1 MSRYSRLIVLI
12 ATVAV
17 LILAG
22 CGGDSPPEQP
32 QPDPPPAPDTGTVRG
47 FVVKA
52 DAPREGI
59 AGARVTV
66 TGAGTAQTAQNAAPS
81 DITNFDG
88 SFRIE
93 EVPVAAS
100 GTVNLSVETVNSA
113 NYGNQTVNNVS
124 ITKDEETSITIAV
137 LPLASG
143 TPVRLT
149 VTPTN
154 ETVDLNGV
162 VAFDATIM
170 TTAGEIDAQP
180 TWYLKSNIGE
190 VDATGRFTALNQGE
204 GQVVATV
211 GNIQATA
218 NLTVTPSRPPEITT
232 VVVNPQTLDAQGGTV
247 QVTAA
252 ANDGDGLATVEA
264 QVIDPNVD
272 QRNYNMPMVQ
282 GTSSRDGTFRTSIV
296 IDPNDIREN
305 EQDATRT
312 LTYSIRVRA
321 VDSRGNETFSDFFD
335 VKVPGL
341 DVPQPPP
348 SL

>member
-1 MSRYSRLIVLI
+1 MSRYSRLIVVI

-17 LILAG
+17 LIIAG

-32 QPDPPPAPDTGTVRG
+32 QPEPPPAPDTGTVRG

-59 AGARVTV
+59 AGARVAI
-66 TGAGTAQTAQNAAPS
+66 TGAGTAQTAQDAPPY

-93 EVPVAAS
+93 DLPVGAT
-100 GTVNLSVETVNSA
+100 GTVNLLVETVNSA
-113 NYGNQTVNNVS
+113 NYGNQTVDNVS
-124 ITKDEETSITIAV
+124 IAQDQETALTIAV
-137 LPLASG
+137 LPIGSG
-143 TPVRLT
+143 TPVRLI
-149 VTPTN
+149 VTPAK
-154 ETVDLNGV
+154 ETVDLNGIIV
-162 VAFDATIM
+162 FDATIM
-170 TTAGEIDAQP
+170 TTTGEVNAQP

-204 GQVVATV
+204 GQVVATI

-232 VVVNPQTLDAQGGTV
+232 VVVNPQTLDAQGGTT

-252 ANDGDGLATVEA
+252 VNDGDGLARVEA
-264 QVIDPNVD
+264 QVIDPNV
-272 QRNYNMPMVQ
+272 QQTNYNMPMVQ
-282 GTSSRDGTFRTSIV
+282 GTTSRDGTFRTGIY

-305 EQDATRT
+305 ESDATRT
-312 LTYSIRVRA
+312 LTYSIRVQA
-321 VDSRGNETFSDFFD
+321 VDNRGNETFSNFFD
-335 VKVPGL
+335 VKIPGL